1 MKSFVAIIAMAF
13 VAFGTL
19 AKAQEAIFIT
29 NARDVPVTEP
39 DPPLTSEGRARAE
52 KWAEVLRYA
61 GVDAVFSVDRR
72 RNTEMAEPL
81 AKSLGVEVIQFPKYE
96 VEALAERLKKDHAND
111 RVFLSIGGNNVFPLM
126 QALGFNE
133 IMRSMRSEDI
143 TLVIPR
149 PNDRP
154 MIMLL
159 QID

>member
-1 MKSFVAIIAMAF
+1 
-13 VAFGTL
+13 
-19 AKAQEAIFIT
+19 
-29 NARDVPVTEP
+29 
-39 DPPLTSEGRARAE
+39 
-52 KWAEVLRYA
+52 
-61 GVDAVFSVDRR
+61 
-72 RNTEMAEPL
+72 MAEPL

-96 VEALAERLKKDHAND
+96 LEELAERLKKDHAND

-133 IMRSMRSEDI
+133 IMRSMRSEDL

-154 MIMLL
+154 IIMLL